1 MSIENFEKIYNKT
14 YKDVLKYIIAH
25 CSNLED
31 VNDIVQDTYVSLYKT
46 LKKNKSIELENDQA
60 FIKGIAKNVLKRYY
74 RFKYKEK
81 NNIEIFENEE
91 LQLEANI
98 DIELEFIAKENVSH
112 IWQTLNNKDLQI
124 AKIFYLYYGL
134 DMKITDIAK
143 ELNLTESATKNYI
156 YRTIKELKNSIK
168 EREKNA

>member
-98 DIELEFIAKENVSH
+98 DIELEFITKDNVLH
-112 IWQTLNNKDLQI
+112 IWQTLNNKDLRI

>member
-1 MSIENFEKIYNKT
+1 MTIENFEKIYNKT

-98 DIELEFIAKENVSH
+98 DIELEFITKDNVLH
-112 IWQTLNNKDLQI
+112 IWQTLNNKDLRI

>member
-112 IWQTLNNKDLQI
+112 IWQTSNNKDLQI

-156 YRTIKELKNSIK
+156 YRTIKELKNSMK
-168 EREKNA
+168 ESEKNA

>member
-156 YRTIKELKNSIK
+156 YRTIKELKNSMK
-168 EREKNA
+168 ESEKNA

>member
-98 DIELEFIAKENVSH
+98 DIELEFITKDNVLH
-112 IWQTLNNKDLQI
+112 IWQTLNNKDLRI

-156 YRTIKELKNSIK
+156 YRTIKELKNSMK
-168 EREKNA
+168 ESEKNA